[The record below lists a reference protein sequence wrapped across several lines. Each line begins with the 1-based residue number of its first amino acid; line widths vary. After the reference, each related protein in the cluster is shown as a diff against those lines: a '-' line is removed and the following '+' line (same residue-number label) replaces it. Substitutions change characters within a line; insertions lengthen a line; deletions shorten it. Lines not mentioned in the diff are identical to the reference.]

1 MLKIEE
7 KTKNIREG
15 PIKILVFTTC
25 RVIIEKFHQ
34 KQPKFQPWWNSS
46 VKKKPYACYAF
57 KDSEIK
63 CLQPPLFTHSCL
75 CVFFSKAALIK
86 SKAKQIFNKTILKI
100 VGTHFFLV
108 ESLAVWRI
116 IRNQF
121 EPVWAEIAKNS
132 LSRKLEL
139 LIPQNR
145 YTCHQGVMWQIKGIP
160 IDKVSFNIK
169 SGWSTRK
176 VWT

>member
-1 MLKIEE
+1 MALSQNCSKSFFLGHCPFTQLFNMLKIEE
-7 KTKNIREG
+7 KTKNIHEG
-15 PIKILVFTTC
+15 PIKILVFTTY

-86 SKAKQIFNKTILKI
+86 SKAEQIFNKTILKI

-121 EPVWAEIAKNS
+121 EPSRCLMTDKKAY
-132 LSRKLEL
+132 LS
-139 LIPQNR
+139 
-145 YTCHQGVMWQIKGIP
+145 
-160 IDKVSFNIK
+160 F
-169 SGWSTRK
+169 
-176 VWT
+176 